1 VLLSVDE
8 LWALLFVLD
17 VLDEPLEDAL
27 PVEKPELSD
36 GFSEVLS
43 DKLSE
48 ETDELS
54 ETLSE
59 PDSYETVLPAQPV
72 NNSITDKTNA
82 ADLVRNFFIIR
93 SFDKA

>member
-1 VLLSVDE
+1 MTLSVDE
-8 LWALLFVLD
+8 LWVLLS

-27 PVEKPELSD
+27 PVEVPELSD
-36 GFSEVLS
+36 GFSEELS
-43 DKLSE
+43 DDLSV

-72 NNSITDKTNA
+72 NSSITNKTNT
-82 ADLVRNFFIIR
+82 ADLVRIFFILR